1 MSTGED
7 KGRRRVWVVDDS
19 PLDAE
24 RAKRALES
32 ECDVRILRDGSVV
45 LEELAHSEAP
55 DVLVLDW
62 MMPGVSGIEV
72 CHFLR
77 SPRGGLPNVAILML
91 TIHNKTDQIVLG
103 LSAGANDFVSKP
115 FSDDELRA
123 RVRSLIRSKEL
134 LERAERAEASVHKLL
149 ANAPDA
155 LLAVDASGVV
165 SYANAQAARLFDR
178 PAQALAGQTLASLL
192 PAIPP
197 ESLHD
202 GVGAFA
208 DVEIGSRVFS
218 PAVRL
223 MLHEDTN
230 VELTILSLRDVTERR
245 NAEQRRLDFYSIV
258 AHDVRSPLS
267 AMLLRTDMLLQ
278 GTRGELAPTV
288 LADVRKIQG
297 GIHSLMRMIND
308 FLDLAQFE
316 GSSYRLNEQEIDF
329 CWVVQSTIDELRPL
343 ADARTIALSHTLPA
357 HPVILRGDS
366 RRLAQVLTNLID
378 NAIKFSLTGGDVT
391 VKVAL
396 ERDHVLVRV
405 EDTGGGIPP
414 QELPTLWDRYV
425 RGRTSAPGTGLGL
438 LIVKEIVE
446 AHRGEVGVDSELG
459 KGSAFWFR
467 LPVTEPSGIR

>member
-24 RAKRALES
+24 RARRALES

-45 LEELAHSEAP
+45 LEELSHGEAP

-62 MMPGVSGIEV
+62 VMPGVSGIEV
-72 CHFLR
+72 CQFLR
-77 SPRGGLPNVAILML
+77 SPRGAATNVAILML
-91 TIHNKTDQIVLG
+91 TIQNKTDQIVLA

-134 LERAERAEASVHKLL
+134 LERAERAEASILKLL

-165 SYANAQAARLFDR
+165 TYGNAEAARLFDR
-178 PAQALAGQTLASLL
+178 PAQALAGQPLASLL
-192 PAIPP
+192 PAIAPG
-197 ESLHD
+197 SLRERNR
-202 GVGAFA
+202 VFS

-223 MLHEDTN
+223 MLHETDG
-230 VELTILSLRDVTERR
+230 ELTVLSLRDVTERR
-245 NAEQRRLDFYSIV
+245 KAEQRRLDFYSIV

-267 AMLLRTDMLLQ
+267 AMLLRTDLLLQ

-288 LADVRKIQG
+288 TADVRKVQG

-329 CWVVQSTIDELRPL
+329 CWIVQSTIDDLRPL
-343 ADARTIALSHTLPA
+343 ADARKISLNHTLPPR
-357 HPVILRGDS
+357 PVTLHGDS
-366 RRLAQVLTNLID
+366 RRLAQVLNNLVD

-396 ERDHVLVRV
+396 NGDHVLVRV

-414 QELPTLWDRYV
+414 EELPTLWDRYV

-459 KGSAFWFR
+459 KGSVFWFR
-467 LPVTEPSGIR
+467 LPVTQPSGIR

>member
-1 MSTGED
+1 MSTGD
-7 KGRRRVWVVDDS
+7 DSGRRCVWVVDDS

-24 RAKRALES
+24 RARRALEP
-32 ECDVRILRDGSVV
+32 EYDLRILRDGSVV
-45 LEELAHSEAP
+45 LEELAQGKQP

-62 MMPGVSGIEV
+62 LMPGVSGIEV
-72 CHFLR
+72 CQFLR
-77 SPRGGLPNVAILML
+77 SPRGAARNVAILML
-91 TIHNKTDQIVLG
+91 TIQNKTDQIVLA

-123 RVRSLIRSKEL
+123 RVRSLIRSKDL
-134 LERAERAEASVHKLL
+134 LERAERAEASIHKLL

-155 LLAVDASGVV
+155 LLAVDVSGVV
-165 SYANAQAARLFDR
+165 TYGNAEAARLFDR
-178 PAQALAGQTLASLL
+178 PAPSLAGLPLSSLV

-197 ESLHD
+197 
-202 GVGAFA
+202 GALREANGTFA
-208 DVEIGSRVFS
+208 DVAIGSRVFS

-223 MLHEDTN
+223 MPHDPDAGF
-230 VELTILSLRDVTERR
+230 TILSLRDVTDRR

-278 GTRGELAPTV
+278 GTRGELVPTV
-288 LADVRKIQG
+288 MADLRKVQG
-297 GIHSLMRMIND
+297 GIHALMRMIND

-316 GSSYRLNEQEIDF
+316 GSSYRLNQQEIDF
-329 CWVVQSTIDELRPL
+329 CWIIESTIDELRPL
-343 ADARTIALSHTLPA
+343 ADARKISLSHTLPGR
-357 HPVILRGDS
+357 PVILSGDS
-366 RRLAQVLTNLID
+366 RRLAQVLNNLVD
-378 NAIKFSLTGGDVT
+378 NAIKFSLTGGQVT
-391 VKVAL
+391 VNVAL
-396 ERDHVLVRV
+396 RGDHVLVRV
-405 EDTGGGIPP
+405 EDTGGGIPA

-446 AHRGEVGVDSELG
+446 AHGGEVGVESEVG

-467 LPVTEPSGIR
+467 LPVTEPSGIL